1 MAEKAAPNGTDKKE
15 YERKPKQT
23 EFFDDDGNKIT
34 KNAWKKLQKKKA
46 AEAKAAA
53 KAAKASKGP
62 KKVNESNLSPNQY
75 FELRTAMVAAEE
87 EKGNH
92 AYPHKFEVSQSI
104 PQFLKTYN
112 GLKPS
117 EEMNNVA
124 VSVAGRV
131 MGMRAMSKNL
141 RFYDVQADGASVQIV
156 ANAKAFQMKG
166 KGNPKQAFLAEHQNI
181 RRGDIIGAT
190 GYPGKTKAGE
200 LSVFATN
207 TTLLSPCLRMLPSN
221 VHGHGITSQET
232 RYRQR
237 YLDLILRD
245 KTRQIFYTRAKII
258 AYVRRF
264 LDSRGFLEVETPM
277 LNQMA
282 GGAAA
287 KPFKTWHND
296 LGIPMFL
303 RIAPELYLKELIVGG
318 LDRVYEIG
326 RQFRNEGIDMTHNP
340 EFTTC
345 EFYCAYWDYNDL
357 MDVTE
362 EMVSGLVHS
371 LFGSYKVKYTRPP
384 SHSSSET
391 VDSGEAKEGEVIEID
406 FQPPWPR
413 YSMVE
418 ELEKRGKFK
427 IPRPL
432 DSDECAA
439 FLKAKCE
446 ELEVECPPPET
457 SARLLDKLVG
467 HFIEDTVISPVFIT
481 EHPVV
486 MSPLAKYHRSKPEV
500 TERFEL
506 FVAGSE
512 LCNAYT
518 ELNNP
523 KVQRE
528 RFVAQVA
535 DKDKGDDEAM
545 GYDKDF
551 CTALEYALPPTGGW
565 GLGIDRL
572 TMFLTDSNQIKEVLL
587 FPQMKPS
594 DDEVMKHRKALKE
607 DGL

>member
-1 MAEKAAPNGTDKKE
+1 
-15 YERKPKQT
+15 
-23 EFFDDDGNKIT
+23 
-34 KNAWKKLQKKKA
+34 
-46 AEAKAAA
+46 
-53 KAAKASKGP
+53 
-62 KKVNESNLSPNQY
+62 
-75 FELRTAMVAAEE
+75 
-87 EKGNH
+87 
-92 AYPHKFEVSQSI
+92 
-104 PQFLKTYN
+104 
-112 GLKPS
+112 
-117 EEMNNVA
+117 
-124 VSVAGRV
+124 
-131 MGMRAMSKNL
+131 
-141 RFYDVQADGASVQIV
+141 
-156 ANAKAFQMKG
+156 
-166 KGNPKQAFLAEHQNI
+166 
-181 RRGDIIGAT
+181 
-190 GYPGKTKAGE
+190 
-200 LSVFATN
+200 
-207 TTLLSPCLRMLPSN
+207 LLSPCLRMLPSN
-221 VHGHGITSQET
+221 VHGHGLTSQET

-237 YLDLILRD
+237 YLDLILRE
-245 KTRQIFYTRAKII
+245 KTREIFCVRARII
-258 AYVRRF
+258 SYIRRF

-287 KPFKTWHND
+287 KPFETWHNE

-362 EMVSGLVHS
+362 QMLSGLVFS
-371 LFGSYKVKYTRPP
+371 LFGSFKVKYTRPA
-384 SHSSSET
+384 SHGAAAA
-391 VDSGEAKEGEVIEID
+391 DGEQKEGEVIEID
-406 FQPPWPR
+406 FEPPWPR

-418 ELEKRGKFK
+418 ELEKRGGFK

-432 DSDECAA
+432 SGAECAA

-446 ELEVECPPPET
+446 ALEVECPPPQT
-457 SARLLDKLVG
+457 VARLMDKLVG
-467 HFIEDTVISPVFIT
+467 HFIEDTVVSPAFVT

-486 MSPLAKYHRSKPEV
+486 MSPLAKYHRTKPEL

-523 KVQRE
+523 RVQRE
-528 RFVAQVA
+528 RFVAQIA
-535 DKDKGDDEAM
+535 DKEQGDDEAM

-551 CTALEYALPPTGGW
+551 CTALEYGLPPTGGW

-594 DDEVMKHRKALKE
+594 DDEVMRHRLAAKARQQ
-607 DGL
+607 GR

>member
-1 MAEKAAPNGTDKKE
+1 MSESQASKNNTAKQPQVYTDD
-15 YERKPKQT
+15 Q
-23 EFFDDDGNKIT
+23 GNSIT
-34 KNAWKKLQKKKA
+34 KSQWKKLQKKKA
-46 AEAKAAA
+46 ADAARAA
-53 KAAKASKGP
+53 KAAKKAASGQSS
-62 KKVNESNLSPNQY
+62 KVDESNLSPNQY
-75 FELRTAMVAAEE
+75 FELRSKMVSDEE
-87 EKGNH
+87 DKGRNM
-92 AYPHKFEVSQSI
+92 YPHKFVVTCSI
-104 PQFLKTYN
+104 PQYVLDYGELATKEQ
-112 GLKPS
+112 LDHLS
-117 EEMNNVA
+117 

-131 MGMRAMSKNL
+131 INIRQMSKKL
-141 RFYDVQADGASVQIV
+141 RFYDIQGDGSMVQIV
-156 ANAKAFQMKG
+156 ANLTDFKSEKSEKSDATDDVARL
-166 KGNPKQAFLAEHQNI
+166 NAFLDEHNPI
-181 RRGDIIGAT
+181 RRGDIIGAC
-190 GYPGKTKAGE
+190 GFPGKTNAGE
-200 LSVFATN
+200 LSLFAHN
-207 TTLLSPCLRMLPSN
+207 VRLLSPCLRMLPMTKGT
-221 VHGHGITSQET
+221 HGLTHQET

-245 KTRQIFYTRAKII
+245 KTRLIFATRAKII

-287 KPFKTWHND
+287 RPFKTHHND
-296 LGIPMFL
+296 LNIPMFL
-303 RIAPELYLKELIVGG
+303 RIAPELYLKMLIVGG

-362 EMVSGLVHS
+362 KMVSGLVVS
-371 LFGSYKVKYTRPP
+371 LTGGYKVKYTLAPQ
-384 SHSSSET
+384 HGDGGGDEH
-391 VDSGEAKEGEVIEID
+391 KEQSREIEID
-406 FQPPWPR
+406 FTPPWPR

-418 ELEKRGKFK
+418 ELEKRGAMK

-432 DSDECAA
+432 SGKTCVEFLRAKCAELHVECA
-439 FLKAKCE
+439 
-446 ELEVECPPPET
+446 PPQT
-457 SARLLDKLVG
+457 AARLLDKLVA
-467 HFIEDTVISPVFIT
+467 HFIEDSIVSPAFIT
-481 EHPVV
+481 EHPEI

-506 FVAGSE
+506 FVAGKE

-528 RFVAQVA
+528 RFIAQLG
-535 DKDKGDDEAM
+535 DRDQGDDEAM
-545 GYDKDF
+545 QYDKDF

-594 DDEVMKHRKALKE
+594 EE
-607 DGL
+607 